1 MNIDDL
7 RDLSIAI
14 VGNLVLAG
22 LVEDCTDTDNDTE
35 FEVQDSVLETL
46 CNKFNITN
54 I

>member
-22 LVEDCTDTDNDTE
+22 LVEDCTDTNTETE
-35 FEVQDSVLETL
+35 FEIQDSVLETL